1 VLAGCPSDILQTGC
15 NTTCYNQ
22 LAVTTITTL
31 KMLLSCCFRQPHN
44 KKQKKENNS
53 KKNLENVNEDTTSPS
68 VSLLSTQEHSIKT
81 VHSATLRSNKE
92 KHPPTRKEK
101 RLLKQKSQES
111 LQHRDFVVKTSLQ
124 HNSQHSPSVQ
134 YDSQHS
140 QSPSTISHHQ
150 NKNENPTSD
159 NLHIISTLH
168 GKKDVNSKTAPTP
181 FPESD
186 DQRRLLNDKPV
197 HLSASNLLEAFLVS
211 TNPFL
216 SRSESSIHEVDGR
229 SLGSA
234 SVTHSQ
240 HSIASTNQN
249 TKKDHKDKIDTIK
262 RSTGFHNAE
271 ILEEQLKEEE
281 NQNTKKIKQLKEEY
295 DLIVQNLKDEHKQ
308 ELEKVIESYKSQL
321 NDEMFTYEKEKKK
334 AILKAESEANELKY
348 KLNQQMLLERSKLIA
363 EQEENF
369 NNLRE
374 GLSMKEYHM
383 NQSLKQIEEREQAW
397 QEEKADILVEVQRL
411 KAEATKMVKILAMEY
426 EEEDLNED
434 KKRSL
439 SQEVYSLQL
448 VVEMRTGEVRNLR
461 EQLARAT
468 QDLEQERHVQ
478 EKLRTA
484 LTRIED
490 LEEQLRI
497 KAKLEKQLSVEKNE
511 LEMTVTNSNKAVE
524 RMSQNVEELQWRIKN
539 NFELPVEIVT
549 AQNRQDKHISTFNM
563 KSVTKSGT
571 YPQIQTTHNQAYT
584 CNGNKKS
591 DAKSIRRSFFSV
603 SPEMLEATS
612 TNDDIVDKIV
622 EESVTSDFSPSSD
635 GVTENE
641 LKQSTEYIHA
651 SDVEE
656 IDGDS
661 LDEGL
666 GDISSDCETVES
678 PIQKFN
684 NSDNNN
690 NQTEQSIIFS
700 AKSPSKIDPDD
711 IKPPCVRK
719 IPEKERRPSRM
730 SFETSF

>member
-1 VLAGCPSDILQTGC
+1 
-15 NTTCYNQ
+15 
-22 LAVTTITTL
+22 
-31 KMLLSCCFRQPHN
+31 MLLSCCFRQPNN

-53 KKNLENVNEDTTSPS
+53 KKNLENVNEDTTCPR
-68 VSLLSTQEHSIKT
+68 VSLLSTHEHNIQT

-101 RLLKQKSQES
+101 RLLKQKSQDS
-111 LQHRDFVVKTSLQ
+111 LQHRDLVVKTSVQ
-124 HNSQHSPSVQ
+124 HSSPYSPSVQ
-134 YDSQHS
+134 HDSQHS
-140 QSPSTISHHQ
+140 QSQSAI
-150 NKNENPTSD
+150 KNENPTSD
-159 NLHIISTLH
+159 NLHIISNLH
-168 GKKDVNSKTAPTP
+168 GEKEVISDTAPTP
-181 FPESD
+181 FNESD

-234 SVTHSQ
+234 SVTTSQ

-249 TKKDHKDKIDTIK
+249 TKKDLENKIDTIK
-262 RSTGFHNAE
+262 RSTAFHNAE
-271 ILEEQLKEEE
+271 ILEEQIRKEEI
-281 NQNTKKIKQLKEEY
+281 QKKKDNEEYFIKQLKEEY

-308 ELEKVIESYKSQL
+308 ELDKVIESYKSQL
-321 NDEMFTYEKEKKK
+321 KDELFAYEKEKKK
-334 AILKAESEANELKY
+334 AISKAETEANELTY

-374 GLSMKEYHM
+374 ELSMKEYRI
-383 NQSLKQIEEREQAW
+383 NQSLNQIEEREHAW
-397 QEEKADILVEVQRL
+397 QEEKADILIEVQRL

-434 KKRSL
+434 KKISL

-448 VVEMRTGEVRNLR
+448 VVEMRTGEVKNLR

-468 QDLEQERHVQ
+468 QDLEQEELVQ
-478 EKLRTA
+478 DKLRKA
-484 LTRIED
+484 LSRIED

-497 KAKLEKQLSVEKNE
+497 KAKLEKQLSVEKTE

-549 AQNRQDKHISTFNM
+549 TEKIQDQHISTFNM

-571 YPQIQTTHNQAYT
+571 YPQIPTTHNQAYT
-584 CNGNKKS
+584 SNANKRS
-591 DAKSIRRSFFSV
+591 DAKSLRRSFFSV

-612 TNDDIVDKIV
+612 TNDKIADKIA
-622 EESVTSDFSPSSD
+622 EEGVTSDFSPSSD
-635 GVTENE
+635 GGVTE
-641 LKQSTEYIHA
+641 SEYIHT

-678 PIQKFN
+678 PVPKFN

-690 NQTEQSIIFS
+690 NKPEQAIHFS

-711 IKPPCVRK
+711 VRPPCVRTT
-719 IPEKERRPSRM
+719 PEKERRPSRM